1 MNRRKED
8 LSCNRRQAHR
18 IFFKDINEKPYCNN
32 QEKETMHSL
41 AFTSLQ
47 ELEGKDTM
55 EFQVNDGES

>member
-1 MNRRKED
+1 M
-8 LSCNRRQAHR
+8 SCNRRQAHR